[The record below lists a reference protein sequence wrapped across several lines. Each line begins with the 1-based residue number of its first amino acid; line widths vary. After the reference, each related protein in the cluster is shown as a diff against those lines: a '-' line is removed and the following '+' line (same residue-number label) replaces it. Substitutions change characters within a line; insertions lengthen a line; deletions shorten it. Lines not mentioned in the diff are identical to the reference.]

1 MNISFNSNILT
12 VVKGYNNEAIYVTND
27 EYGMVSATK
36 GVFNN
41 QSLMYETILNA
52 TSDGVAFL
60 YLLTIEG
67 KLIIKDIKTNK

>member
-12 VVKGYNNEAIYVTND
+12 VVKGYNNEAMYVTND

-36 GVFNN
+36 SVFNN

-52 TSDGVAFL
+52 TTDGVIYL
-60 YLLTIEG
+60 YILTIEG
-67 KLIIKDIKTNK
+67 KLITKDIKNNK